1 MLKIVSYLMRVA
13 AALRKR
19 DFCTVSGA
27 ETMPV
32 HKPRLSE
39 ETRVQK
45 EIVHQ
50 CLGYPNWPNLPTN
63 HHLLVWLFMQHAAVG
78 STGHQQHA
86 RFPSTSLPSELLCF
100 LHIYN
105 IFSVIFVGVGPLK
118 VSFFG
123 RESGEKT
130 HFRELQQ
137 MKPKVGCIP
146 TYIYNHR

>member
-1 MLKIVSYLMRVA
+1 MRVA

-39 ETRVQK
+39 ETRVKK

-86 RFPSTSLPSELLCF
+86 RFPSTSLPSELLSAF
-100 LHIYN
+100 YTYI
-105 IFSVIFVGVGPLK
+105 
-118 VSFFG
+118 
-123 RESGEKT
+123 T
-130 HFRELQQ
+130 HFRLDLLE
-137 MKPKVGCIP
+137 
-146 TYIYNHR
+146 